1 MGSQSELKI
10 MVYNRYSWKVLWI
23 LLKYGKG
30 AFWKLDEL
38 VAKYSEAQ
46 TGCPVTYT
54 YSRKSVKDLL
64 HGFTV
69 TRIIVDHIFPYSI
82 PQYKQHK
89 YKKVWYFAVLPK
101 LVFRILEKTA
111 GWHMCINAK
120 LYKE

>member
-30 AFWKLDEL
+30 AFWKLDDL

-64 HGFTV
+64 QGFTV
-69 TRIIVDHIFPYSI
+69 TKLMVDHIFPYSI

-89 YKKVWYFAVLPK
+89 YKKVWYFAILPR
-101 LVFRILEKTA
+101 LIFRILEKTV

-120 LYKE
+120 LYR